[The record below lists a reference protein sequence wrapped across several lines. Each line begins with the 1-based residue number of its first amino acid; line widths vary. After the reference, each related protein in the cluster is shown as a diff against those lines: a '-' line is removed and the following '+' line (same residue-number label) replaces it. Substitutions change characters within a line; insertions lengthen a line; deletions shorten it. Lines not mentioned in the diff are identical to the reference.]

1 MNPPGPL
8 RRDGCPDMRYSSNR
22 LWAASSGTTV
32 PLTSGGV
39 FSSIN
44 SNSSSSSL
52 RYTALVE
59 NAPQRLRADGNPD
72 MRCKANKEY
81 VANHSLVVP
90 TTSNRSA
97 STSVTSKGTIEYKIN
112 LFAMKFFFRI

>member
-1 MNPPGPL
+1 MGPPGPL
-8 RRDGCPDMRYSSNR
+8 RRDGCPDMRYSCNR
-22 LWAASSGTTV
+22 SWAASSGTTV

-52 RYTALVE
+52 RHTALVE

-72 MRCKANKEY
+72 LRFKANKEY
-81 VANHSLVVP
+81 VANHGLVVP
-90 TTSNRSA
+90 TTSNRNA
-97 STSVTSKGTIEYKIN
+97 STSVTSNGTTEYIIN
-112 LFAMKFFFRI
+112 FCSL